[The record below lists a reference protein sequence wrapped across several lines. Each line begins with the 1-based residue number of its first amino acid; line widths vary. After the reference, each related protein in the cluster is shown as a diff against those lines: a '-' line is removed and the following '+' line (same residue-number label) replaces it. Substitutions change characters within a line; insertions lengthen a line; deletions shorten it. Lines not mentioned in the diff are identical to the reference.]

1 MEDCRISAINSVAVV
16 SQEQYRGKLITAVSA
31 EAKVRVGFTGPKK
44 EMTEVTKISPE
55 NGWKANGFSWNG
67 AGTGS
72 FDKNV

>member
-55 NGWKANGFSWNG
+55 NG
-67 AGTGS
+67 
-72 FDKNV
+72 